1 MRLAHRLRG
10 AARRGSYA
18 TAGEVYRQYLELA
31 GELKLAA
38 LDYHEFTHSSV
49 EVMELEHQ
57 LKKEVKTTTHRL
69 DTMIEAVGGSA
80 LKDNIFSEAV
90 ADEDVDAE
98 NAVIRDR
105 MIPHQIETLAD
116 IEDRA
121 TKGCAFEAA
130 DL

>member
-1 MRLAHRLRG
+1 M
-10 AARRGSYA
+10 
-18 TAGEVYRQYLELA
+18 YRQYLALA
-31 GELKLAA
+31 GALTLAA

-90 ADEDVDAE
+90 ADED
-98 NAVIRDR
+98 
-105 MIPHQIETLAD
+105 
-116 IEDRA
+116 
-121 TKGCAFEAA
+121 GCAAA
-130 DL
+130 AEELAALLPQEEESEKGGPHR